1 MKLFARRFS
10 WLMIWIGLG
19 VVLLQ
24 LVLVCVPHKI
34 IINSRRL
41 MNFALI
47 KDLSFALNDFQTE
60 YGYFPLGE
68 HHPFENDMILDT
80 ADTRFVSALLGRNTV
95 DNKKGIAFI
104 EAPLARDDKPGL
116 IKENGSYRLVDPDG
130 HPYQVILDTDGDLR
144 VRNPD
149 MSNTQ
154 FEIRSTASEWLEVK
168 VAIFSLGEDGLSFT
182 GDDLT
187 SWREMPPRGFISK
200 VRDFFIL
207 AFGHILAIIGILGVF
222 FLPRNKSASPV
233 SHAAPS

>member
-1 MKLFARRFS
+1 MT
-10 WLMIWIGLG
+10 WIGIG

-24 LVLVCVPHKI
+24 LVLVSVPHKT

-47 KDLSFALNDFQTE
+47 KDLSFALDDFQTE

-68 HHPFENDMILDT
+68 HYPFENDMILDT
-80 ADTRFVSALLGRNTV
+80 ANTRFVSALLGRNPV
-95 DNKKGIAFI
+95 DNKNGIAFI
-104 EAPLARDDKPGL
+104 DAPLARNNKPGL
-116 IKENGSYRLVDPDG
+116 IIENGCFRLVDPDG
-130 HPYQVILDTDGDLR
+130 HPYQVILDMDGDLR

-149 MSNTQ
+149 MNNTQ

-168 VAIFSLGEDGLSFT
+168 VAVFSLGVDGLSFT
-182 GDDLT
+182 GDDFT

-207 AFGHILAIIGILGVF
+207 AFGPILAIIGTLGVF
-222 FLPRNKSASPV
+222 FLPKNKSESPASYT
-233 SHAAPS
+233 APS

>member
-1 MKLFARRFS
+1 MT
-10 WLMIWIGLG
+10 WIGIG

-24 LVLVCVPHKI
+24 LVLVSVPHKT

-47 KDLSFALNDFQTE
+47 KDLSFALDDFQTE

-68 HHPFENDMILDT
+68 HYPFENDMILNT
-80 ADTRFVSALLGRNTV
+80 SNTRFVSALLGRNPV
-95 DNKKGIAFI
+95 DNKNGIVFI
-104 EAPLARDDKPGL
+104 DAPLARNNKPGL
-116 IKENGSYRLVDPDG
+116 IIENGCFRLVDPDG

-144 VRNPD
+144 VRNPE
-149 MSNTQ
+149 MNNTQ

-168 VAIFSLGEDGLSFT
+168 VAVFSLGVDGLSFT
-182 GDDLT
+182 GDDFT

-207 AFGHILAIIGILGVF
+207 AFGPILAIIGTLGVF
-222 FLPRNKSASPV
+222 FLPKNKSESPASYT
-233 SHAAPS
+233 APS

>member
-1 MKLFARRFS
+1 MT
-10 WLMIWIGLG
+10 WIGIG

-24 LVLVCVPHKI
+24 LVLVCVPHKT

-47 KDLSFALNDFQTE
+47 KDLSFALDDFQTE

-68 HHPFENDMILDT
+68 HYPFENDMILDT
-80 ADTRFVSALLGRNTV
+80 ANTRFVSALLGRNPV
-95 DNKKGIAFI
+95 DNKNGIVFI
-104 EAPLARDDKPGL
+104 DAPLARNNKPGL
-116 IKENGSYRLVDPDG
+116 IIENGCFRLVDPDG

-144 VRNPD
+144 VRNPE
-149 MSNTQ
+149 MNNTQ

-168 VAIFSLGEDGLSFT
+168 VAVFSLGVDGLSFT
-182 GDDLT
+182 GDDFT

-207 AFGHILAIIGILGVF
+207 AFGPILAIIGTLGVF
-222 FLPRNKSASPV
+222 FLPKNKSESPASYT
-233 SHAAPS
+233 APS